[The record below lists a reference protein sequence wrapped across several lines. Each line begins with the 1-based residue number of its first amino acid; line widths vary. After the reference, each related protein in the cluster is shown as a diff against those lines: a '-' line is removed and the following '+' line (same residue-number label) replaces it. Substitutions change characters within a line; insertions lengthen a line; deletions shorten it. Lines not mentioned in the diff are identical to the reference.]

1 MPYTDPP
8 EILAAALM
16 LQATIMW
23 VAVRFGADFW
33 YTQRHFTTIKPG
45 DRGFLSTGNRSV
57 DRYLTISSIAIA
69 TASLYII
76 SQVVDKSFA
85 PWLVI
90 PTFGLVV
97 GTDVGLFLTVVG
109 LNDHREKLGN
119 FSERRQETFCSPK
132 PTAPLVT
139 K

>member
-8 EILAAALM
+8 EILAAAVL

-23 VAVRFGADFW
+23 IAVRFGAAFW
-33 YTQRHFTTIKPG
+33 HTQRHFTTIKPG
-45 DRGFLSTGNRSV
+45 DRGFLSTGNRGV
-57 DRYLTISSIAIA
+57 DRYLTISSTAIA
-69 TASLYII
+69 TASLFII

-85 PWLVI
+85 PWLII
-90 PTFGLVV
+90 PMFGLVV

-109 LNDHREKLGN
+109 LNANREKLGN
-119 FSERRQETFCSPK
+119 FPDRHRKTSCSPK
-132 PTAPLVT
+132 PADLLVA